1 MNAGFSVDE
10 VLAGT
15 PYQALRCLGQGGMGE
30 VFAVVERSIGR
41 QFALKVLHADFA
53 ATPQFIDRM
62 RLEAQA
68 LGRLQH
74 PNVVEVVDFWTAR
87 DGRPCIVMELLEG
100 RTLAKEV
107 LARRRLPAPEAIGW
121 ARQTLDAL
129 DAAHALGIV
138 HRDLKPENLFLHEV
152 AGYGRVLKVL
162 DFGLARVLGEIQGA
176 PPPLA
181 VRTQTGALV
190 GSPRF
195 MSPEQARG
203 ERVDHRADLYALG
216 LVLYEMLAGRGPF
229 DEGALEAQPPSTYGG
244 EAVSPALDALVLRAV
259 RVEREQRFQNA
270 AELRRALDEIS
281 PPTFR
286 RRPFA

>member
-1 MNAGFSVDE
+1 
-10 VLAGT
+10 
-15 PYQALRCLGQGGMGE
+15 MGE
-30 VFAVVERSIGR
+30 VYAVVERFIGR

-87 DGRPCIVMELLEG
+87 GGRPCIVMELLEG

-107 LARRRLPAPEAIGW
+107 LARRKLPPLEAVEW
-121 ARQTLDAL
+121 ARQALDAL
-129 DAAHALGIV
+129 DAAHTLGIV
-138 HRDLKPENLFLHEV
+138 HRDLKPENLFLNEV
-152 AGYGRVLKVL
+152 AGYGRALKVL
-162 DFGLARVLGEIQGA
+162 DFGLARVLGQIHGA
-176 PPPLA
+176 PQPLA

-195 MSPEQARG
+195 MSPEQSRG
-203 ERVDHRADLYALG
+203 ERVDHRADLYSLG

-229 DEGALEAQPPSTYGG
+229 DGGAAEPAAPSIHAGG
-244 EAVSPALDALVLRAV
+244 VVPPALDSLTLRAI
-259 RVEREQRFQNA
+259 RTEPDQRFQSA
-270 AELRRALDEIS
+270 AELRRALDEVA
-281 PPTFR
+281 PPTLR
-286 RRPFA
+286 RRSFGGKS